1 MKSHE
6 IPMKSHEIP
15 MKSHEIPW
23 NPHEI
28 PINHPF
34 SVGLQRREKAIFPQV
49 CHRAR
54 PWTLQIEVGSVADI
68 HYEVGWGSWGEW
80 WIFTMVSG

>member
-1 MKSHE
+1 MKS
-6 IPMKSHEIP
+6 PV
-15 MKSHEIPW
+15 
-23 NPHEI
+23 
-28 PINHPF
+28 F

-68 HYEVGWGSWGEW
+68 HYEVGWGRGNEFSQWLDVVRCG
-80 WIFTMVSG
+80 

>member
-1 MKSHE
+1 
-6 IPMKSHEIP
+6 
-15 MKSHEIPW
+15 
-23 NPHEI
+23 
-28 PINHPF
+28 
-34 SVGLQRREKAIFPQV
+34 LQRREKAIFPQV